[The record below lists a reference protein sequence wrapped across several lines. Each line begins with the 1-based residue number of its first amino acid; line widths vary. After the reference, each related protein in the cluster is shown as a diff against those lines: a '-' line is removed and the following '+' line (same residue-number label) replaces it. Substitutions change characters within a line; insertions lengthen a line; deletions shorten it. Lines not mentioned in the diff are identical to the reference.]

1 MMTFNFIA
9 VLKNNNEIPF
19 SISTDD
25 YELEIKNVL
34 LDLNSHN
41 FIELN
46 CDDNKVIVNV
56 SEITLI
62 KENVQC
68 NYLIKAKPGEN
79 INTIKLL
86 RQVKNLSLKDAK
98 DISEGLKTINL
109 SATEKD
115 ILVSS
120 GLMELVEKRKS

>member
-1 MMTFNFIA
+1 MTFNFIA